1 MFIFKISAPDG
12 TVWNHPWEGEAMTVG
27 RAGTSDVVVD
37 DRFLSR
43 SHVRIFLAQGVPM
56 IEDLGSSNG
65 TRLNGRR
72 IANPSPLREGDTVEI
87 SQTRLDVGSNDERA
101 NTLFRSLEELASRS
115 QGVEFS
121 RENRQDLEKL
131 AERLRTVNEVHEA
144 LARSVSTEDLLELIL
159 DKAFARLEPQEGAIL
174 LWDGDDCVRVAARS
188 LSGEPSE
195 SLCSST
201 LRHEVAGRGMAALA
215 LDVREDHRFSASE
228 SMMISG
234 MHSLV
239 AAPFMAPHEEKSLGM
254 IALSTRDLSNT
265 FDESDLELLA
275 TLASVAAIRL
285 QNVHLMEAEA
295 EKRRME
301 AELVLAR
308 QVQEALI
315 PAALPQ
321 HPGWEIWAGNLPSQ
335 GVSGDF
341 YQVIEKEKRWMLALV
356 DVAGKGMAASLLTA
370 SLEAL
375 WAKPIRSMEEPE
387 EIFSAVSP
395 LLAARTPPSKYATS
409 FLGSLAL
416 ETGDLR
422 WANAGHNPSLVI
434 RRDGEVEQL
443 AATGFPLGLFPRGS
457 WVGRETRLAPGDLLV
472 IYSDGV
478 VEAANAR
485 DEEFGLER
493 WIDILK
499 KNRTSSATFLAE
511 KVSRLQREFMNGT
524 PYGDDRTLLIIRRA
538 P

>member
-1 MFIFKISAPDG
+1 
-12 TVWNHPWEGEAMTVG
+12 MTVG

-43 SHVRIFLAQGVPM
+43 SHVRFYLAQGVPM

-72 IANPSPLREGDTVEI
+72 IGLPAPLHEGDTVEI
-87 SQTRLDVGSNDERA
+87 SQTRLDIDSDDENA
-101 NTLFRSLEELASRS
+101 KTLFRTLEELASQS

-121 RENRQDLEKL
+121 QENRQDLEKL
-131 AERLRTVNEVHEA
+131 AERLRTVSEVHEA

-159 DKAFARLEPQEGAIL
+159 DRAFARLEPQEGAIL

-188 LSGEPSE
+188 LTGEPSE

-201 LRHEVAGRGMAALA
+201 LIHEVAGRGMAALTV
-215 LDVREDHRFSASE
+215 DVREDQRFSASE

-234 MHSLV
+234 MYSLV

-254 IALSTRDLSNT
+254 IALSTGDLSNT

-275 TLASVAAIRL
+275 TFASVAAIRL

-295 EKRRME
+295 EKKRLE

-315 PAALPQ
+315 PDTLPE

-341 YQVIEKEKRWMLALV
+341 YQVIEKEGSWMLALV

-375 WAKPIRSMEEPE
+375 WAKPIRSIEEPE
-387 EIFSAVSP
+387 DIFSTVSP

-409 FLGSLAL
+409 FLGSLGL
-416 ETGDLR
+416 ETGVLR

-434 RRDGEVEQL
+434 RQNGEVEQL

-457 WVGRETRLAPGDLLV
+457 WEGRETRLAPGDLLL
-472 IYSDGV
+472 IYSDGI
-478 VEAANAR
+478 VEAANAQ
-485 DEEFGLER
+485 DEEYGLEQ
-493 WIDILK
+493 WIGILRD
-499 KNRTSSATFLAE
+499 NRDSPAAIVAE
-511 KVSRLQREFMNGT
+511 EVNRHQREFMNGAL
-524 PYGDDRTLLIIRRA
+524 YGDDRTLVIVRRV